1 VKGCIGEN
9 NNTPNHYY
17 LTYYQMKRS
26 LQIRVFIFLCLSA
39 SSLYAQTPSDELL
52 MKKYELCVAV
62 AYDHGSWDQYWEGTY
77 LRGNENI
84 GTFTRQTITPMLAA
98 GITDK
103 LNFLLATPYVKT
115 ESTGGQMAGVQGFQD
130 LSIALKY
137 EAIKKQ
143 LGKGNLAF
151 LVTTAFATPMTNYLS
166 DYMPYSLG
174 LGTNEFTL
182 RGIVHY
188 QLDKG
193 MYVRATGAHLWR
205 GQTEVERDYYYNN
218 GSYYTTY
225 MDVPNAWNYSATL
238 GTWLFDYA
246 LRVEASFMA
255 LKSTSGDDIRAYNMP
270 QPTNKMEMEQVG
282 AFAQYYF
289 KKSIKGLGVLAYYSQ
304 VIDGRNM
311 GKSTNVGVGATYQ
324 FQVKNAQ

>member
-1 VKGCIGEN
+1 
-9 NNTPNHYY
+9 
-17 LTYYQMKRS
+17 MKKS
-26 LQIRVFIFLCLSA
+26 LLFTVFILICLPA
-39 SSLYAQTPSDELL
+39 SSPYAQTPSDELL
-52 MKKYELCVAV
+52 MKKYELCVALG
-62 AYDHGSWDQYWEGTY
+62 YDHGSWNQYWEGTY
-77 LRGNENI
+77 LRGNANI
-84 GTFTRQTITPMLAA
+84 GTFTRQTFAPMVAA

-103 LNFLLATPYVKT
+103 LNLLLATPYVKT
-115 ESTGGQMAGVQGFQD
+115 ESTGGQLAGVQGFQD
-130 LSIALKY
+130 ISIALKY
-137 EAIKKQ
+137 ELIKKI
-143 LGKGNLAF
+143 LGQGNLS
-151 LVTTAFATPMTNYLS
+151 LLTTAVIATPMTNYLS

-193 MYVRATGAHLWR
+193 MYVRLAGAHLWR

-218 GSYYTTY
+218 GSYYTTF
-225 MDVPNAWNYSATL
+225 MDVPNAWNYNATL

-246 LRVEASFMA
+246 LRVEANFMV
-255 LKSTSGDDIRAYNMP
+255 LKSTTGDDIRAYNMP

-282 AFAQYYF
+282 FFAQYYF

-311 GKSTNVGVGATYQ
+311 GKSTNIGVGATYQ
-324 FQVKNAQ
+324 FQVKDAQ